1 MDGLR
6 TEVMT
11 RSTLAMGVVAGA
23 AALLACRDT
32 QATSAVEDTAYR
44 QRPGYIIDSVRPISV
59 ELDRFRAD
67 LGPAPTAL
75 TGGAGS
81 LDGLIARFATAV
93 EANDTTA
100 LQRMQISAAEFAWLI
115 YPSSPFTQPPYQQA
129 PQVVWMQ
136 LRVRGDVG
144 LHRLL
149 ARRGGSPLAIV
160 GHGCDPRPELEGEN
174 RIWKHCA
181 VRTVRAP
188 ADTAT
193 ERLFGVVLERGGQF
207 KFASYQNQY

>member
-1 MDGLR
+1 
-6 TEVMT
+6 MT
-11 RSTLAMGVVAGA
+11 RRTVAMGVVAGA

-32 QATSAVEDTAYR
+32 PATSAAEDTTYR

-67 LGPAPTAL
+67 LGPAPTAF

-100 LQRMQISAAEFAWLI
+100 LQQMQISAAEFAWLI
-115 YPSSPFTQPPYQQA
+115 YPSSPFIAPPYQQA
-129 PQVVWMQ
+129 PQIVWLQ
-136 LRVRGDVG
+136 LRASGDVG

-149 ARRGGSPLAIV
+149 ARRGGAPLGIT
-160 GHGCDPRPELEGEN
+160 GYSCDSRPELEGEN
-174 RIWKHCA
+174 RIWKRCA
-181 VRTVRAP
+181 VRSVRAP
-188 ADTAT
+188 ADTMA
-193 ERLFGVVLERGGQF
+193 ERLFGVVIERGGRF